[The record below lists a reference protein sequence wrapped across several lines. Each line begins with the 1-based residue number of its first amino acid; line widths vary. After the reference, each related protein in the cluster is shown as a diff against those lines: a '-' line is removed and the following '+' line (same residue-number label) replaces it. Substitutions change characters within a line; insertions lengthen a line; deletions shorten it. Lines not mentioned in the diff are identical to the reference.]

1 MKLSFLTPVLHSF
14 ILFVLVSGCASGP
27 HKKDGPSALYE
38 DSLAIQSII
47 GSNSATDS
55 IDEVRSRKA
64 KIAWYLSSKS
74 TLLPPDSMTPTMQKA
89 LDIAMKD
96 TAFTQFLKYNNRPIL
111 CEVFSIFPIKPGDL
125 TIKASPFTYKI
136 EVYNFAR
143 NAAILAFADLEQN
156 KLLSVRQVDQAQ
168 PDIPPSLQKI
178 ALAIATKSPEVK
190 EALGYT
196 PSEGNAQMASTKTS
210 LNKTN
215 CERSRH
221 LCVAP
226 TFVQG
231 DKALWV
237 IVDLTDLTVA
247 GIRWTNVG
255 TTGPA
260 IITERKLQDD
270 KITTCFCEQ
279 ENKLRKNNWEM
290 NYHITSSDG
299 LEITQLS
306 FKNVSILKSAKLVD
320 WHVSYSTRDGFG
332 YSDAIGCPVFSQA
345 AVVAN
350 KAPTVAELKDEK
362 NNIIG
367 FTLEQTYFTQGWPTP
382 CNYNY
387 VQRYEFYNDGRF
399 RVAAASIGRG
409 CGNDGTY
416 RPVFRI
422 AFQEQAR
429 IQQWKD
435 DIWETWNKEQWN
447 LQEPTTNYTP
457 EGYLFKIESPGYS
470 YFIEPGRGQFN
481 DKGRGD
487 FAYTYATK
495 HKAEEGDNNLITIG
509 PCCNTDFRQGPEKF
523 IEPTPESLENSEM
536 VIWYVPQLRNDDR
549 VGKEYCWAESVLQN
563 GVFIAKTYPCMAGP
577 LFVPGKK

>member
-1 MKLSFLTPVLHSF
+1 MKLSFFTR
-14 ILFVLVSGCASGP
+14 ILFPFLIILIVASCRQSP
-27 HKKDGPSALYE
+27 HKKNSPSAVYE
-38 DSLAIQSII
+38 DSLAIRSMI
-47 GSNSATDS
+47 GSNTKTDS
-55 IDEVRSRKA
+55 IAEVRTRRA
-64 KIAWYLSSKS
+64 RIAWYLSSK
-74 TLLPPDSMTPTMQKA
+74 TKLIPPESMTPDMQRA
-89 LDIAMKD
+89 LDIALKD
-96 TAFTQFLKYNNRPIL
+96 SLFTRFLYFNQQPML
-111 CEVFSIFPIKPGDL
+111 CEVFGIYPVKPGDL
-125 TIKASPFTYKI
+125 TIKASPKTYKI
-136 EVYNFAR
+136 EVYNFAQ
-143 NAAILAFADLEQN
+143 NASIIAFADLSQD
-156 KLLSVRQVDQAQ
+156 KLLSAHQLEQSQ
-168 PDIPPSLQKI
+168 PDIPPSLLRTAI
-178 ALAIATKSPEVK
+178 AIATNSDEVK
-190 EALGYT
+190 EALGYV
-196 PSEGNAQMASTKTS
+196 PIEGNAQMASTKTS

-226 TFVQG
+226 TFVKD

-270 KITTCFCEQ
+270 KMTTCFCEQ
-279 ENKLRKNNWEM
+279 ENRLSKNNWEM

-299 LEITQLS
+299 LEITQVS
-306 FKNVSILKSAKLVD
+306 YKNTPVLKSAKLVD

-350 KAPTVAELKDEK
+350 KAPTVAELRDAS
-362 NNIIG
+362 NHVIG

-422 AFQEQAR
+422 AFQQQAS
-429 IQQWKD
+429 IQQWKENGW
-435 DIWETWNKEQWN
+435 IPWSKEQWN
-447 LQEPTTNYTP
+447 LQDVTSTYTP
-457 EGYLFKIESPGYS
+457 EGYLFRISSPGYS
-470 YFIEPGRGQFN
+470 YFLEPGRGQFN

-487 FAYTYATK
+487 FAYTYITK
-495 HKAEEGDNNLITIG
+495 YKAEEGDNNLITIG
-509 PCCNTDFRQGPEKF
+509 PCCNEDYRQGPEKF
-523 IEPTPESLENSEM
+523 IEPGPESLANSDI
-536 VIWYVPQLRNDDR
+536 VLWYVPQLKNDDR

-563 GVFIAKTYPCMAGP
+563 GIFVAKTYPCMAGP
-577 LFVPGKK
+577 MFVPAKY